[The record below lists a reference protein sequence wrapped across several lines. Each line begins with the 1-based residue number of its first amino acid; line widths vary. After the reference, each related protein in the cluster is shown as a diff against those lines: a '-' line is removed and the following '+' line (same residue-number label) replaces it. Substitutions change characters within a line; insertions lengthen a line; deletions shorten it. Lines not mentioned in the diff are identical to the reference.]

1 MNLSEF
7 FQECPR
13 VALAFS
19 GGVDSAYLLYAALHC
34 GTTVRAYYVKSAFQ
48 PQFELEDA
56 LRLAQ
61 ELHAD
66 LRVLEVDALA
76 SETVA
81 ANPWNRC
88 YYCKHG
94 IFGTIL
100 QAAQADG
107 FPVLMDGT
115 NASDDAGDRP
125 GIRALRELQVRSP
138 LRECGLTKAEIR
150 RLSREAG
157 LFTWDKPAYACLATR
172 IPTGEVITAEKLA
185 AVEAAEQYLFSQ
197 GFTDFRVRTRE
208 GRAKLQL
215 PADQMETLL
224 RSRTAILGE
233 LKRYFSEVTLD
244 LEARP

>member
-1 MNLSEF
+1 MTLEEF
-7 FQECPR
+7 FRDVPSVA
-13 VALAFS
+13 VALS
-19 GGVDSAYLLYAALHC
+19 GGVDSAWLLHEA
-34 GTTVRAYYVKSAFQ
+34 VRLCPRTIAYCVRSPFQ
-48 PQFELEDA
+48 HGGELPDA
-56 LRLAQ
+56 IRVAEKLGATLRILD
-61 ELHAD
+61 AD
-66 LRVLEVDALA
+66 PLSVPEIV
-76 SETVA
+76 
-81 ANPWNRC
+81 ANPANRC
-88 YYCKHG
+88 YHCKKV
-94 IFGTIL
+94 ILATIL
-100 QAAQADG
+100 AAAREDG
-107 FPVLMDGT
+107 VAMVAEGS

-138 LRECGLTKAEIR
+138 LRECGLTKTELR